1 MFVIRIGDRISAQ
14 FMMSRHKQQLL
25 LLIAIA
31 LCSWTAVHAQSGR
44 RGTGRSTTAAPSVS
58 GPKTVEKKPEPKRI
72 QMLVGIDK
80 HEAFTTIPFYI
91 YDTVLDNCIRRLGE
105 ADIVMPTSAGS
116 DMNRGAA
123 IKAAKQETVR
133 YVVLLHIGS
142 EYADAGKQVKNGQDE
157 LYVDY
162 TVFEPETAKVKAAG
176 RAHQHIYQTGR
187 GGISLPSKNSPI
199 YSEYAIREA
208 AREAA
213 DRILE
218 RFDIKIRSEFPY

>member
-1 MFVIRIGDRISAQ
+1 
-14 FMMSRHKQQLL
+14 MMTRRTRKPL

-31 LCSWTAVHAQSGR
+31 LCSWTAADAQSGR
-44 RGTGRSTTAAPSVS
+44 RGTGSSTTSAPSVS
-58 GPKTVEKKPEPKRI
+58 GPKTVEKKPETKRI

-80 HEAFTTIPFYI
+80 NGAFATIPFYI
-91 YDTVLDNCIRRLGE
+91 YDTVLDNCVRRLGE

-142 EYADAGKQVKNGQDE
+142 EYADAGKQVKKGQDE
-157 LYVDY
+157 LYVEY
-162 TVFEPETAKVKAAG
+162 TVFEPETAKVKASG
-176 RAHQHIYQTGR
+176 RTHQHIYQTGR
-187 GGISLPSKNSPI
+187 GGVSLPSKNSPI
-199 YSEYAIREA
+199 YSEYAIKEA